1 MHLICCDLTV
11 QINLTLRITLLDF
24 NINDR
29 LLVLCLLENNGV
41 LQIAREFGGLS
52 KSKGFTDEQM
62 KPDISRMAQIVASIP
77 DKARMNSPTSLS
89 SQYPFAR
96 F

>member
-1 MHLICCDLTV
+1 M
-11 QINLTLRITLLDF
+11 TLSNF
-24 NINDR
+24 NIFDR

-52 KSKGFTDEQM
+52 TSKGFTDERM
-62 KPDISRMAQIVASIP
+62 KPDISRMAQIVVSIP

-89 SQYPFAR
+89 SQYPFIPLVLILYW
-96 F
+96 FHI

>member
-1 MHLICCDLTV
+1 MHLICSDFTV
-11 QINLTLRITLLDF
+11 QIHLTLRITLLDF

-89 SQYPFAR
+89 SQYPFAP